1 MKFHFTFRTQL
12 TFLAELRFAPKIE
25 GKGEYS
31 VFIFQEIGLCSLY
44 ILSLGNLS
52 RTIYSSAFMGTQQ
65 SPSLKVLEDFGFIHK
80 KDNLTGRCEHP
91 KIVLQ
96 KLQSISSIG
105 RGANE
110 LFLL

>member
-1 MKFHFTFRTQL
+1 MSFHLPRNWSVL
-12 TFLAELRFAPKIE
+12 TVHFVTRK
-25 GKGEYS
+25 S
-31 VFIFQEIGLCSLY
+31 
-44 ILSLGNLS
+44 
-52 RTIYSSAFMGTQQ
+52 Q
-65 SPSLKVLEDFGFIHK
+65 SPSLKVLEDFVFIHK